1 MRKRARLA
9 TTAGVT
15 VLGFTA
21 MSGIAQADT
30 SGLGLPLDLTG
41 NLAKTGP
48 VGKTVDGVVKQ
59 TTRSSSTRSSGGS
72 GLLDLNL
79 PVHLRLGA
87 PQGSGSGRHSAPV
100 VKAGVKAGLKVSTNP
115 LAVQA
120 RLGAHLCAHPPQE
133 CGRVP
138 SPPSPI
144 PPAPPTPPPTP
155 PVGNPLPPGL
165 PPGAGGL
172 TQGSSSLTVGG
183 DSLPFTGGPIG
194 ALTLL
199 GAAAILSGAAG
210 VAGSRLRFGRDV

>member
-9 TTAGVT
+9 TTAGMT

-21 MSGIAQADT
+21 MSGIASADT
-30 SGLGLPLDLTG
+30 GGLGLNLDLTG
-41 NLAKTGP
+41 PLAKTGP
-48 VGKTVDGVVKQ
+48 IGKTLDGVVKQ
-59 TTRSSSTRSSGGS
+59 TTHPSSTRSSGGS
-72 GLLDLNL
+72 ILNLNL
-79 PVHLRLGA
+79 PIHLRLGA
-87 PQGSGSGRHSAPV
+87 PEGSGSGRHSAPV
-100 VKAGVKAGLKVSTNP
+100 VKADVKAGVKVSTNP

-120 RLGAHLCAHPPQE
+120 KVGAHLCAHPPQE

-155 PVGNPLPPGL
+155 PVGNPLPPAV

-172 TQGSSSLTVGG
+172 TNGSSSLTVGG
-183 DSLPFTGGPIG
+183 DSLPFTGGPIS

-199 GAAAILSGAAG
+199 GAAAVLTGAAG